1 MLQVRILPDLIL
13 FIRRGCL
20 VMPNVVSSFFRES
33 YAELKKVIWP
43 SWDRVV
49 DSTRV
54 VLVSTV
60 LFSAFFGIVD
70 FVLTKGLI
78 TLF

>member
-1 MLQVRILPDLIL
+1 
-13 FIRRGCL
+13 
-20 VMPNVVSSFFRES
+20 MPNVVSSFFRES
-33 YAELKKVIWP
+33 YAELKKVVWP

-49 DSTRV
+49 DSTKV

-70 FVLTKGLI
+70 FALTKGLI
-78 TLF
+78 ALF

>member
-1 MLQVRILPDLIL
+1 
-13 FIRRGCL
+13 
-20 VMPNVVSSFFRES
+20 MPNVVTSFFRES

-49 DSTRV
+49 DSTKV

-60 LFSAFFGIVD
+60 LFSIFFGVVD

-78 TLF
+78 SLF

>member
-1 MLQVRILPDLIL
+1 MANAVTT
-13 FIRRGCL
+13 
-20 VMPNVVSSFFRES
+20 FFRES

-49 DSTRV
+49 ESTKV

-60 LFSAFFGIVD
+60 LFSAFFGVVD
-70 FVLTKGLI
+70 YALTKGLI
-78 TLF
+78 ALF

>member
-1 MLQVRILPDLIL
+1 
-13 FIRRGCL
+13 
-20 VMPNVVSSFFRES
+20 MPNVVSSFFRES

-49 DSTRV
+49 DSTKV